1 MKPYIPEQ
9 LPLQHIDWVRFINLI
24 GKANAELSR
33 YDGILQGIINPQV
46 LLSPL
51 TTKEAVISSRIEG
64 TQASLEEVMEFE
76 ASQQTAINS
85 EREKDIQEIINY
97 RKSIRFGADWL
108 IAKPITLNMIKEVH
122 NILLDSV
129 RGKDK
134 GRGRFRAIQ
143 NWIGRPG
150 TPVEYANYMPPEPM
164 RLMEFLSNFEKYIH
178 YEEKDSLVQLSIVH
192 AQFEIIHPFVDG
204 NGRVGRILIP
214 LFLYEK
220 KLLSSPMF
228 YISEYLEANRDEY
241 YTRLKAITSEKKW
254 EDWIDFFLKAVIE
267 QSKANS
273 KKAKAILE
281 LYEQKKERIQAVTRS
296 QYVIKIL
303 DTLFSK
309 PIFSTTDF
317 VRESGIPKRTALN
330 ILNLVEK
337 EGIISILRPGKGR
350 KANIFMFNKLIAI
363 LQ

>member
-1 MKPYIPEQ
+1 
-9 LPLQHIDWVRFINLI
+9 
-24 GKANAELSR
+24 
-33 YDGILQGIINPQV
+33 
-46 LLSPL
+46 
-51 TTKEAVISSRIEG
+51 
-64 TQASLEEVMEFE
+64 
-76 ASQQTAINS
+76 
-85 EREKDIQEIINY
+85 
-97 RKSIRFGADWL
+97 
-108 IAKPITLNMIKEVH
+108 
-122 NILLDSV
+122 
-129 RGKDK
+129 
-134 GRGRFRAIQ
+134 
-143 NWIGRPG
+143 
-150 TPVEYANYMPPEPM
+150 
-164 RLMEFLSNFEKYIH
+164 MEFLSNFEKYIH
-178 YEEKDSLVQLSIVH
+178 YEEKDTLVQLSIVH

-241 YTRLKAITSEKKW
+241 YIRLKAITSEKKW
-254 EDWIDFFLKAVIE
+254 EDWIGFFLKSVIE

-273 KKAKAILE
+273 KKARAILE

-317 VRESGIPKRTALN
+317 VRESGIPKRTAIS
-330 ILNLVEK
+330 ILNLIEK
-337 EGIISILRPGKGR
+337 EGIISTLRPGRGR